1 MILTTLLV
9 ALEQDFIISKN
20 NMTAIKQQKSENLYL
35 SKEYNHKPRWYSYYH
50 QYQNIFNQS
59 PKNVLEIGTG
69 GGITANMLRANNVA
83 VTTLDTDKNTNPDI
97 VGSVLDLPFKDNS
110 FGMAVAFEILEHLPF
125 SSFSSALKEMGRVSK
140 ENVIISLP
148 DHGKSLLRLTLKLPF
163 IKEKNWQ
170 IRVPAIDNKK
180 YWAPCGHFWEMGNID
195 YPYRKIANEIEKS
208 GLEIVSSYVPN
219 ESAGTR
225 FFILKKL
232 K

>member
-1 MILTTLLV
+1 MVLMTLLV
-9 ALEQDFIISKN
+9 VLEQDFIISKN
-20 NMTAIKQQKSENLYL
+20 NMTTVSPQKAQNLYL
-35 SKEYNHKPRWYSYYH
+35 TKEYNHKPRWYSYYH
-50 QYQNIFNQS
+50 QYQNIFNQN
-59 PKNVLEIGTG
+59 PKSVLEIGTG
-69 GGITANMLRANNVA
+69 GGITASILRANNVA

-97 VGSVLDLPFKDNS
+97 VGDVLALPFKDGS
-110 FGMAVAFEILEHLPF
+110 FDMTVAFEILEHLPF

-140 ENVIISLP
+140 KNIIISLP
-148 DHGKSLLRLTLKLPF
+148 DHSKSLLRLTFKLPF

-170 IRVPAIDNKK
+170 VRIPAINNKK

-195 YPYRKIANEIEKS
+195 YPYRKVASEIEKS
-208 GLEIVSSYVPN
+208 GLKIVSSYVPN